1 MPRRSDTKPWERQE
15 GESAKAFE
23 AFNVYLEMGADRSVR
38 AVGQK
43 LDKSRTLIGKWSATY
58 GWVERAAA
66 YDDDLQRKA
75 HAQAARK
82 ARKMTDRHIN
92 IALKMQE
99 KARAS
104 LAELKPGD
112 IDPKTLVSIIR
123 EATKLER
130 ESRAEVLK
138 DTDPN
143 KGQQGQSGTLADA
156 ITEAWERRRAS
167 GEHSDK

>member
-1 MPRRSDTKPWERQE
+1 MR
-15 GESAKAFE
+15 
-23 AFNVYLEMGADRSVR
+23 
-38 AVGQK
+38 
-43 LDKSRTLIGKWSATY
+43 WSATY

-75 HAQAARK
+75 HAQAAKK
-82 ARKMTDRHIN
+82 ARKMTDRHIS

-99 KARAS
+99 KALAS

-112 IDPKTLVSIIR
+112 IDPKTLIAIIR

-156 ITEAWERRRAS
+156 ITEAWERRRAR
-167 GEHSDK
+167 GEHPDK

>member
-43 LDKSRTLIGKWSATY
+43 CSKSVSLIMRWSATY

-75 HAQAARK
+75 HAQAAKK
-82 ARKMTDRHIN
+82 ARKMTDRHIS

-99 KARAS
+99 KALMA
-104 LAELKPGD
+104 LEQMDPAD
-112 IDPKTLVSIIR
+112 IDPKNLIAMLR
-123 EATKLER
+123 EATKLEQEMR
-130 ESRAEVLK
+130 TAAV
-138 DTDPN
+138 D
-143 KGQQGQSGTLADA
+143 
-156 ITEAWERRRAS
+156 ERRAAIADVEDT
-167 GEHSDK
+167 GEADDVLIYLPENGRD